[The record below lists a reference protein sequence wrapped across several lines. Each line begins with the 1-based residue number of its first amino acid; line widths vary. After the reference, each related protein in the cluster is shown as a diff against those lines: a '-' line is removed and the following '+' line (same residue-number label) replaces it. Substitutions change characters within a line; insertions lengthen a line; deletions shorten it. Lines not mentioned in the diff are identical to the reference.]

1 MRPLYEDICWTYK
14 GKAVICY
21 TEFLQMQ
28 NKKKEKKLKKGKII
42 MKRVLVA
49 CGNGIATSTVVATK
63 IREKC
68 EENGVA
74 VTVNQC
80 KLLEVESKAD
90 DYDLLVTTG
99 KFTGGTVTI
108 PVITAISLLTGI
120 GEEATLD
127 QIVEELKK

>member
-1 MRPLYEDICWTYK
+1 
-14 GKAVICY
+14 
-21 TEFLQMQ
+21 
-28 NKKKEKKLKKGKII
+28 
-42 MKRVLVA
+42 MKRLLVA

-68 EENGVA
+68 EENGVP
-74 VTVNQC
+74 VMVNQC
-80 KLLEVESKAD
+80 KLMEVDSKAD

-99 KFTGGTVTI
+99 KFTGGTVNI

-120 GEEATLD
+120 GEEATLN

>member
-1 MRPLYEDICWTYK
+1 
-14 GKAVICY
+14 
-21 TEFLQMQ
+21 
-28 NKKKEKKLKKGKII
+28 

-74 VTVNQC
+74 VMVNQC
-80 KLLEVESKAD
+80 KLLEVEVKAD

-99 KFTGGTVTI
+99 KFTGGKVNI
-108 PVITAISLLTGI
+108 PVIGAISLLTGM
-120 GEEATLD
+120 GEEETLNT
-127 QIVEELKK
+127 ILEELKK